1 MITSKINKLQL
12 ALLLNIYNNYMVMKE
27 EYQIGKASKQKRN
40 DDGEE
45 WTRRCSQENVTTSAA

>member
-12 ALLLNIYNNYMVMKE
+12 VLLNIYNNYLVMKE

-45 WTRRCSQENVTTSAA
+45 WTGRCSQENVTTRAA